1 MQRRGLV
8 QVSPCHQDNSVIG
21 SLRLTRWNYRNS
33 VGSGDEEHSAKIK
46 TSGGARSPIE
56 LVDCSGAPAGS
67 RTQGPR
73 LKSSNEGFLASAR
86 YCNGFPIIRCNIE
99 RLVRSIASMHSDG
112 LPSIPAEFCHKIHHS
127 GSTHKVEGVGSW
139 LWGLTARFNI
149 TDEFWMNLQKTY
161 ELRLA
166 DKATKHNLEA
176 YPAVQ
181 GSTCPPVQ

>member
-73 LKSSNEGFLASAR
+73 LKSSNERFLTSAR
-86 YCNGFPIIRCNIE
+86 YRNGFPIIRRNIE
-99 RLVRSIASMHSDG
+99 RLEYSIGSIRSLAF
-112 LPSIPAEFCHKIHHS
+112 PSIPAEFWHKIHHS
-127 GSTHKVEGVGSW
+127 
-139 LWGLTARFNI
+139 R
-149 TDEFWMNLQKTY
+149 DTY
-161 ELRLA
+161 
-166 DKATKHNLEA
+166 T
-176 YPAVQ
+176 
-181 GSTCPPVQ
+181 S